1 MRKGKEEEKSVLYN
15 LKPPF
20 QGCDECEVCDSS
32 CLRNVPFLESLP
44 ENEKQNLM
52 MNSEHV
58 RYRKGNYMF
67 REGDSVKSI
76 CIILKGKVKL
86 CKFDLDGRE
95 QIVGIF
101 SDHETIWEG
110 MLLENSHYPYS
121 AVCLS
126 DVSVCN
132 IKQKD
137 LIKILSDSNVAMK
150 IIELLSKKLH
160 DANERNMLLSTK
172 SPKSRLAAFLI
183 YREKQDHS
191 GTVELKL
198 EDIAASL
205 SLRPETISRKIT
217 ELESEGLIERSG
229 KSSIKI
235 LDYYGLEEV

>member
-1 MRKGKEEEKSVLYN
+1 
-15 LKPPF
+15 
-20 QGCDECEVCDSS
+20 
-32 CLRNVPFLESLP
+32 
-44 ENEKQNLM
+44 
-52 MNSEHV
+52 
-58 RYRKGNYMF
+58 
-67 REGDSVKSI
+67 
-76 CIILKGKVKL
+76 
-86 CKFDLDGRE
+86 
-95 QIVGIF
+95 
-101 SDHETIWEG
+101 
-110 MLLENSHYPYS
+110 
-121 AVCLS
+121 
-126 DVSVCN
+126 
-132 IKQKD
+132 
-137 LIKILSDSNVAMK
+137 MK